1 MKGTKRLAVLA
12 MFTAIALTIFVA
24 EAQIP
29 PVVPIPGV
37 KLKFRDA
44 NKQSIWDA
52 RTMLVNAGQRA
63 AQLRQNEDVLKYWG
77 AFLDTEDSPLFTGIS
92 RDSQKAYFGQVAL
105 FTSEYADMLKNHE
118 LANKYIDLA
127 LKKIHEYLEVLESN
141 GTRAGVP
148 YVKRLDDKIYEL
160 RPLADR
166 ILFAAWV
173 GNRFILLHHFVK
185 KTQKTPPREIEQARR
200 NLKAFLEREDS
211 DEE

>member
-1 MKGTKRLAVLA
+1 MMYKLYFYKDSRGR
-12 MFTAIALTIFVA
+12 
-24 EAQIP
+24 Q
-29 PVVPIPGV
+29 PI
-37 KLKFRDA
+37 K
-44 NKQSIWDA
+44 
-52 RTMLVNAGQRA
+52 
-63 AQLRQNEDVLKYWG
+63 
-77 AFLDTEDSPLFTGIS
+77 
-92 RDSQKAYFGQVAL
+92 
-105 FTSEYADMLKNHE
+105 EYLIE
-118 LANKYIDLA
+118 LASKKDKDSRIK